1 MESAPPRGDWIA
13 HLLGS
18 TVYTAQ
24 RRMAGRMAPDEPVV
38 TAFLRALEAR
48 HYRIS
53 RPVLAQELGQPE
65 LRLRGLLV
73 GLQRLLNVD
82 GYQVVVVDEATG
94 TVELNRPLLDK
105 QFQLR
110 EC

>member
-1 MESAPPRGDWIA
+1 
-13 HLLGS
+13 
-18 TVYTAQ
+18 
-24 RRMAGRMAPDEPVV
+24 MAGRMAPDECVV

-48 HYRIS
+48 HNRIA
-53 RPVLAQELGQPE
+53 RHMLAQELGQPE

-82 GYQVVVVDEATG
+82 GYQVVAVDEAAG
-94 TVELNRPLLDK
+94 TVELNRALLDK
-105 QFQLR
+105 QFQLG